1 MPIDDTQNAQQPQA
15 DQTDQAPTSGNV
27 VGGVPGIAQPEVQTP
42 QPTNNAQAV
51 TQVAQMPVS
60 QAHLH
65 TGIFHTLLSRMNQ
78 GDQQVIRDKNGN
90 PVVGPDGKPQT
101 RAMDSKQ
108 MGRSI
113 LAGVLSAM
121 AASEQHQ
128 PYRNGNGIW
137 VNPSNESVQA
147 GQQAFQAGRP
157 KEQYQAASAELN
169 KQRTQQYA
177 TYEANVKT
185 FKLAHEVAAMKMAD
199 KQAAVAGYGDAFD
212 SGVAGDI
219 DGFNTE
225 TSDLNEK
232 DAETAFKQMDPTKN
246 MMVPNGKVSP
256 VLDVKGN
263 PTGESEVHYMILPG
277 QNGNIPVTQK
287 MIDAHPELAGALA
300 GKHQIP
306 LTQWSKL
313 VRGAASQ
320 QVANSA
326 ISDLAGTLGSK
337 DANGDPVKFDYKK
350 FIKDAKGITP
360 DQISKL
366 SSLSHDRNDPVAF
379 AKSLAAFDTSG
390 VIDNALR
397 QQGIKIDVNAI
408 EDKRKADLKKQE
420 TEDTRNADPDKVALS
435 PEAVAAVPQDIQQS
449 YGAKNGQPGL
459 TPEQIHAVVKDMPD
473 KNPTPLDRRRV
484 MDKAAGIYFQ
494 TLSAGLGAP
503 EDHSVDE
510 FDDRGV
516 NTGYLNS
523 LPPGVNSSIKAYGE
537 GRITVPARMGS
548 TKEGRATLQM
558 ITRAYPDFKA
568 GQSDNYVKTR
578 QAFLTGPNAKELGAI
593 NTALG
598 HAGKM
603 FDNLNWWS
611 TTPGISQVRGMFGA
625 QDVANLE
632 YGKKQLA
639 TEVGRAYQGGVITQ
653 TEAAEQQ
660 KLINSWSL
668 PKLKSQ
674 LTALVDFLHSKIE
687 DNRRVYDNAIPQY
700 MRNGDNIVLLN
711 PDAASAYTKITGNP
725 ANPIIYGTANRPSG
739 QNQGGGNGL
748 PRGLSTERPQQQ
760 PQQQPQ

>member
-1 MPIDDTQNAQQPQA
+1 MPIDPNAPQTDPQQA
-15 DQTDQAPTSGNV
+15 DPNQAPTSGNV

-42 QPTNNAQAV
+42 QPTTNAQAV
-51 TQVAQMPVS
+51 NQVAKMPVS

-78 GDQQVIRDKNGN
+78 GDQQVVRDKNGN

-101 RAMDSKQ
+101 QPMDSKQ

-128 PYRNGNGIW
+128 PYRNGNGVW
-137 VNPSNESVQA
+137 VNPQNEAVQA
-147 GQQAFQAGRP
+147 GDQAFQAGRP
-157 KEQYQAASAELN
+157 KAQYQQATDQVN
-169 KQRTQQYA
+169 KQRTQAYA

-199 KQAAVAGYGDAFD
+199 KQAAVAPYSAAYDA
-212 SGVAGDI
+212 GEAGDI
-219 DGFNTE
+219 DGYNTE
-225 TSDLNEK
+225 TGDLNEK
-232 DAETAFKQMDPTKN
+232 DAEAAFRQMDSTKN
-246 MMVPNGKVSP
+246 MMVPNGKVVP

-287 MIDAHPELAGALA
+287 MISDHPELQGALA
-300 GKHQIP
+300 GKTQIP

-320 QVANSA
+320 QVASSA
-326 ISDLAGTLGSK
+326 ISDLAGTLGAK
-337 DANGDPVKFDYKK
+337 DANGDPIKFDYKQ
-350 FIKDAKGITP
+350 FLKDAKGITP

-366 SSLSHDRNDPVAF
+366 SSLSHDRADPVAF
-379 AKSLAAFDTSG
+379 AKSLATFDTSG
-390 VIDNALR
+390 TIDNALR
-397 QQGIKIDVNAI
+397 KQGINIDVNAW
-408 EDKRKADLKKQE
+408 EDKRKAELKKQE
-420 TEDTRNADPDKVALS
+420 TEDTRNADPDKRELS
-435 PEAVAAVPQDIQQS
+435 PEAVAATPQDIQS
-449 YGAKNGQPGL
+449 AYGAKNGQPGL
-459 TPEQIHAVVKDMPD
+459 SPEQIHAVMKDMPD
-473 KNPTPLDRRRV
+473 KGATALDRRRV
-484 MDKAAGIYFQ
+484 MDKAAGVYFQ
-494 TLSAGLGAP
+494 TLSAGVGSQ

-537 GRITVPARMGS
+537 GRISVPARMGS

-578 QAFLTGPNAKELGAI
+578 QDFLTGGNGKEISAI

-611 TTPGISQVRGMFGA
+611 ATPGISQVRGLFGA
-625 QDVANLE
+625 KDVAELE
-632 YGKKQLA
+632 TGKKQLA
-639 TEVGRAYQGGVITQ
+639 TEVGRAYQGGVITAG
-653 TEAAEQQ
+653 EAKEQQ
-660 KLINSWSL
+660 DLINSMSL

-674 LTALVDFLHSKIE
+674 LTAVVDFLESKIE
-687 DNRRVYDNAIPQY
+687 DNRRKYENAIPQY

-711 PDAASAYTKITGNP
+711 PQAAAAYTKITGKHVD
-725 ANPIIYGTANRPSG
+725 PIIYGTPNSRQG
-739 QNQGGGNGL
+739 NQGGNQL
-748 PRGLSTERPQQQ
+748 PAGLSFQRPAQ